1 MSNLAL
7 AHDLPEESWTIL
19 AHFNGHF
26 KVLHE
31 TFPPVGD
38 DDEALERAK
47 IKIMSDERLWHRM
60 RGSGIWTFDMRKG
73 WVVPATRAERA
84 RRAREGRR

>member
-1 MSNLAL
+1 MIAL
-7 AHDLPEESWTIL
+7 STSLPEESWTIL
-19 AHFNGHF
+19 AHFNGEF

-38 DDEALERAK
+38 RHEALERAK
-47 IKIMSDERLWHRM
+47 VKIMQDERLWERLK
-60 RGSGIWTFDMRKG
+60 GSGIWPVDIRHG

-84 RRAREGRR
+84 RRATRNASRV